1 MKLMSIALDHG
12 RILRVGQV
20 WQHNTE
26 LRAVVIVG
34 LLCHCK
40 GMADAVVVNMNT
52 GRTYHI
58 DADTFAVGSKGWSLL
73 HEHVSRPV
81 MFNLFRRA
89 SIASKQQLVQL
100 PLGKAAL
107 DHSFFGARS

>member
-1 MKLMSIALDHG
+1 
-12 RILRVGQV
+12 
-20 WQHNTE
+20 
-26 LRAVVIVG
+26 
-34 LLCHCK
+34 
-40 GMADAVVVNMNT
+40 
-52 GRTYHI
+52 
-58 DADTFAVGSKGWSLL
+58 
-73 HEHVSRPV
+73 